1 VIAVFLK
8 KIPNKRSG
16 RTFLSIVEGY
26 RDPNTGKVRHRT
38 VQALGYLDEL
48 EKEHEDPI
56 AHFTEVAKEMTKL
69 DKELNTPIVFS
80 FTPLDK
86 IDDSA
91 WLRKN
96 LGFSVL
102 SAIYHELEIHKFMA
116 NRQRSLKT
124 EFLLN
129 DVFKMLVFLRIL
141 EPGSKKKSFER
152 KDAYFERFDFSLM
165 DVYRSLTLLHKYKD
179 ALLVHLHE
187 QVSMKYGR
195 DMSNVFYDVTNY
207 YFEIDEPDNL
217 RKKGVSKEH
226 RPNPIVQ
233 MGLLMDRGGI
243 PVTYRLF
250 SGNTNDC
257 NTLLPILAELKES
270 YNIDRMIVVAD
281 KGINTGENIAYSLI
295 KGDGY
300 IYSQSIRG
308 AKKSFK
314 NYVLNEKGYVEQ
326 ENGFK
331 IKSRVYPREIWVT
344 NVEGERVKVPIDEKQ
359 VVFYS
364 PDYAKKAKAERAF
377 VIEKAKMLINNPGMY
392 NQATS
397 YGAAK
402 YVKDLVFDKK
412 TGEILT
418 TGHHPMLDLEKIL
431 EEEKYDGY
439 YAIVTSEL
447 NMPDYDVIDTYRGLW
462 RIEESFRVTKSDLE
476 TRPVYVSREDHIQAH
491 FLTCFTAL
499 LILRLLEVRTKRTYS
514 PSTIINELRQVTGTY
529 LTENYYMFD
538 HFNPRVKVIGESVG
552 IDFSK
557 RFMSLGEV
565 KKIIAGTKKGAVSQ
579 QLSE

>member
-1 VIAVFLK
+1 VFLK
-8 KIPNKRSG
+8 KIPNKKTG

-26 RDPNTGKVRHRT
+26 RDPNTGKVRHKT
-38 VQALGYLDEL
+38 VKALGYLDEL
-48 EKEHEDPI
+48 EKEYENPI
-56 AHFTEVAKEMTKL
+56 AHFKKVAKEMTKQEKVL
-69 DKELNTPIVFS
+69 SSPIVLTFMP
-80 FTPLDK
+80 TDK

-91 WLRKN
+91 LLRKN

-102 SAIYHELEIHKFMA
+102 SVIYHELDIHKFMA

-124 EFLLN
+124 DFLLN

-141 EPGSKKKSFER
+141 EPGSKKSSFE
-152 KDAYFERFDFSLM
+152 KMDAFFERFDFSLA
-165 DVYRSLTLLHKYKD
+165 DVYRSLTFFCKYKE
-179 ALLVHLHE
+179 ALLLHLHE
-187 QVSMKYGR
+187 QVSMKYSR
-195 DMSNVFYDVTNY
+195 DVSNVFYDVTNY

-233 MGLLMDRGGI
+233 MGLLLDKKGI
-243 PVTYRLF
+243 PITYRLF

-257 NTLLPILAELKES
+257 NTLLPVLSELKKS
-270 YNIDRMIVVAD
+270 YNIGRMVVVAD
-281 KGINTGENIAYSLI
+281 RGLNTGENIAYNII

-308 AKKSFK
+308 AHASFK
-314 NYVLNEKGYVEQ
+314 EYVLDEKGYVES

-331 IKSRVYPREIWVT
+331 IKSRIYPREIWVT
-344 NVEGERVKVPIDEKQ
+344 NVNGKRVKVPIDEKQ
-359 VVFYS
+359 IVFYS

-377 VIEKAKMLINNPGMY
+377 AIEKAKMLVDNPGAF
-392 NQATS
+392 NRATS

-418 TGHHPMLDLEKIL
+418 AKHHPTLYLEKIR
-431 EEEKYDGY
+431 EEERYDGY

-447 NMPDYDVIDTYRGLW
+447 DMPDFEVIDTYRELW

-476 TRPVYVSREDHIQAH
+476 TRPVYVSREDHIEAH

-499 LILRLLEVRTKRTYS
+499 LILRLLEIRTKRKYS
-514 PSTIINELRQVTGTY
+514 TSVIINELKQITGTY
-529 LTENYYMFD
+529 LKENYYMFD
-538 HFNPRVKVIGESVG
+538 HFNDIVKGIGESVG
-552 IDFSK
+552 LDFSN
-557 RFMSLGEV
+557 RFLSLGEI
-565 KKIIAGTKKGAVSQ
+565 KKMIAITKKGAVSQ